1 MLLSEKHFQILDTL
15 DRQEIST
22 QRQLAKSTGI
32 SLGQINYVL
41 KQFLSKGLVKIGN
54 FRKNP
59 HKIGYAYLLTPKGI
73 EEKSKLAARFVIS
86 KLKEYNSICDKL
98 VERLIAIE
106 NIGHNRIL
114 FIGPEIVKEFIDCII
129 YEKALG
135 LVLVAH
141 CEDWQEIKSY
151 NPESFD
157 IAVDFNSNQESKPGE
172 ISSGRIISFW

>member
-15 DRQEIST
+15 SSQEISS

-41 KQFLSKGLVKIGN
+41 KQLLGKGLVKIGN

-73 EEKSKLAARFVIS
+73 EEQSKLAARFIIS
-86 KLKEYNSICDKL
+86 KLKEYNSIRGKL
-98 VERLIAIE
+98 AEKLIAIE
-106 NIGHNRIL
+106 ERGHSRIL
-114 FIGPEIVKEFIDCII
+114 FIGPEIVKEFIEYII
-129 YEKALG
+129 YEKALD

-151 NPESFD
+151 NPASFD
-157 IAVDFNSNQESKPGE
+157 IAVDFNSNQKSKPGE
-172 ISSGRIISFW
+172 ISSDRVVSFW